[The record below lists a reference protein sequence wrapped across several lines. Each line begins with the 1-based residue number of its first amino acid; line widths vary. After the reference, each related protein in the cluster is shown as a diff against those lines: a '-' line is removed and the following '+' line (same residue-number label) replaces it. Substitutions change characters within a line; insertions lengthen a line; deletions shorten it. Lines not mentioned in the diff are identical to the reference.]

1 LFKSHFLNIDKKE
14 IENMNKG
21 GWKTH
26 NHVELE

>member
-1 LFKSHFLNIDKKE
+1 VDIDKNIDKKE

-21 GWKTH
+21 GWKMH